1 MGVKENIEEVN
12 RRIALA
18 CERSGR
24 SPNEVTLVAIT
35 KTIEPSVIRDGF
47 NAGLRNFGENRVQD
61 AKDKLEEL
69 QDVRSKSVWHMVGH
83 LQTNKVKTAA
93 GLFDIIQSVDSM
105 KLAKSL
111 SDSSERLLPVLLQ
124 VNVADEAS
132 KGGFTVNEIS
142 QAIKKITQMPHLEIK
157 GLMTIA
163 PWVDDPEEVR
173 PVFRQLRELRD
184 SLGLEQ
190 LSMGMTDDFEVAVEE
205 GATIVRVGRAI
216 FGKRR
221 I

>member
-1 MGVKENIEEVN
+1 
-12 RRIALA
+12 
-18 CERSGR
+18 
-24 SPNEVTLVAIT
+24 
-35 KTIEPSVIRDGF
+35 
-47 NAGLRNFGENRVQD
+47 
-61 AKDKLEEL
+61 EL
-69 QDVRSKSVWHMVGH
+69 QDVRSQSVWHMVGH

-105 KLAKSL
+105 KLAESL

-142 QAIKKITQMPHLEIK
+142 QAIKKITQMPHLEMK

-173 PVFRQLRELRD
+173 PVFRQLRELRG

-205 GATIVRVGRAI
+205 GATIIRVGRAI